1 VVTPAEVA
9 YRDQER
15 RRTTEAIR
23 RWGCLVLHVSD
34 DVDCSCCAATGLN
47 RAERRARMRR
57 RPGGARPQ
65 PAFSYTIGL
74 HGIGHPE
81 LLVFGLEQAPA
92 QRLLTRLAHDVRDHG
107 RDFVPGEVFTAGP
120 VFDTPLLV
128 ESLPNPADIL
138 VQANNFYRR
147 PDEGSVEALQL
158 SWCDPSGRWPGDP
171 GCTAPASRQPRPGS
185 FRA

>member
-1 VVTPAEVA
+1 MLTPGQVA

-15 RRTTEAIR
+15 RRTTDAIR
-23 RWGCLVLHVSD
+23 RWGCLVMYVSD
-34 DVDCSCCAATGLN
+34 DVDCPCCAATRTT
-47 RAERRARMRR
+47 RAERRARNPARR
-57 RPGGARPQ
+57 RSTRRT

-81 LLVFGLEQAPA
+81 LLVFGLDPEPA
-92 QRLLTRLAHDVRDHG
+92 RALLTRLTHEVRDHG
-107 RDFVPGEVFTAGP
+107 RDLVPGEVLP
-120 VFDTPLLV
+120 VSPEGGRSLLV

-138 VQANNFYRR
+138 VQANAYYRR

-158 SWCDPSGRWPGDP
+158 SWHDPMGRWPGDP
-171 GCTAPASRQPRPGS
+171 GCLAPASEQPRPGT